1 MKMRKWNLENKKA
14 LFTGGSKGIGRAVV
28 KELAALGAEVLFTA
42 RNEDQLVAVRQEL
55 LDEGLPAHILP
66 GAVTDAPHRAN
77 VAGWIA
83 ERWGK
88 LDVLVNNAGINI
100 RKPSND
106 YSVEEYL
113 SVIDA
118 DLLAPFEFCRVLFPM
133 LLNSGR
139 ASIINIASVAGSYD
153 VQTGAPYG
161 MAKAGLIQ
169 LSRNL
174 AAEWAGQGIRVNSV
188 SPWFTETP
196 LTKALLSQAEKLDK
210 IKSRTPLG
218 RIAQDEEIAA
228 AVSFLAMDKA
238 SYITGQNLSVD
249 GGVTTGLL

>member
-1 MKMRKWNLENKKA
+1 MKKWDLENKKA
-14 LFTGGSKGIGRAVV
+14 LVTGGSKGIGKAVV
-28 KELAALGAEVLFTA
+28 NELATLGAEVLFTG
-42 RNEDQLVAVRQEL
+42 RNESDLLAAQQEL
-55 LDEGLPAHILP
+55 LSRGLETHILP
-66 GAVTDAPHRAN
+66 GAVTDAEHRGAVSAWIVAN
-77 VAGWIA
+77 
-83 ERWGK
+83 WGR
-88 LDVLVNNAGINI
+88 LDILVNNAGINF
-100 RKPSND
+100 RKPSNE
-106 YSVEEYL
+106 YTPEEYHRI
-113 SVIDA
+113 IDT
-118 DLLAPFEFCRVLFPM
+118 DLLAPFEFCRGLFP
-133 LLNSGR
+133 LLQKSGT

-161 MAKAGLIQ
+161 MAKGGLIQ

-228 AVSFLAMDKA
+228 AVAFLAMNKA
-238 SYITGQNLSVD
+238 SYITGQDLSVD

>member
-1 MKMRKWNLENKKA
+1 MENWNLDNKKA
-14 LFTGGSKGIGRAVV
+14 LVTGGSKGIGKAVV
-28 KELAALGAEVLFTA
+28 NELATLGAEVLFTG
-42 RNEDQLVAVRQEL
+42 RNEGDLLNTREEL
-55 LDEGLPAHILP
+55 LNLGLETHFLP
-66 GAVTDAPHRAN
+66 GAVTDTAHREA
-77 VAGWIA
+77 VKAWISTH
-83 ERWGK
+83 WGK
-88 LDVLVNNAGINI
+88 LDVLVNNAGINL
-100 RKPSND
+100 RKPSNE
-106 YSVEEYL
+106 YSPEEYHHI
-113 SVIDA
+113 VDT
-118 DLLAPFEFCRVLFPM
+118 DLLAPFEFCRSMFP
-133 LLNSGR
+133 LLQNSGR
-139 ASIINIASVAGSYD
+139 ASIINIASVAGSFD

-218 RIAQDEEIAA
+218 RVAQDIEIAA
-228 AVSFLAMDKA
+228 AVAFLAMDKA
-238 SYITGQNLSVD
+238 SYITGQNLAVD

>member
-1 MKMRKWNLENKKA
+1 MKNWNLENKKA
-14 LFTGGSKGIGRAVV
+14 LVTGGSKGIGRAVV
-28 KELAALGAEVLFTA
+28 AELATLGAEVLFTG
-42 RNEDQLVAVRQEL
+42 RNEGDLLTAQDEL
-55 LDEGLPAHILP
+55 QNLGLETHFLQ
-66 GAVTDAPHRAN
+66 GAVTDAGHREA
-77 VAGWIA
+77 VKVWIS
-83 ERWGK
+83 EHWGK
-88 LDVLVNNAGINI
+88 LDILVNNAGINL

-106 YSVEEYL
+106 YSSDEYHHI
-113 SVIDA
+113 VDT
-118 DLLAPFEFCRVLFPM
+118 DLLAPFEFCRNLFP
-133 LLNSGR
+133 LLQKSGL
-139 ASIINIASVAGSYD
+139 ASVINIASVAGSFD

-174 AAEWAGQGIRVNSV
+174 AAEWAGHGIRVNSV

-210 IKSRTPLG
+210 ITSRTPLG
-218 RIAQDEEIAA
+218 RVAKDEEIAA
-228 AVSFLAMDKA
+228 AVAFLAMDKA